1 MLDPDTT
8 LTTMAQKSWRFDRE
22 SHDDDNSYHDD
33 VDGGD
38 EVVDNDDGDDDVD
51 NDDGDDNVD
60 NDDGDDDVDNDVGDD
75 DVDYVNCD
83 DDVDSPLAR
92 FGRRVPTSPCLGQT
106 VGVAEKRK
114 IQKIQ
119 DERKYN
125 ICITNTKTQNNAM
138 YQ

>member
-1 MLDPDTT
+1 MLDPETT
-8 LTTMAQKSWRFDRE
+8 LITMAPKSWRFDPE
-22 SHDDDNSYHDD
+22 SHDDD
-33 VDGGD
+33 
-38 EVVDNDDGDDDVD
+38 DDVD
-51 NDDGDDNVD
+51 NEDG
-60 NDDGDDDVDNDVGDD
+60 
-75 DVDYVNCD
+75 D

-106 VGVAEKRK
+106 AGVAEKRK

>member
-1 MLDPDTT
+1 MDRDTT
-8 LTTMAQKSWRFDRE
+8 LITMAQKSWRFDPE
-22 SHDDDNSYHDD
+22 PHVDGNSY
-33 VDGGD
+33 
-38 EVVDNDDGDDDVD
+38 NDD

-92 FGRRVPTSPCLGQT
+92 FGRRVPTSPCLGRT

>member
-1 MLDPDTT
+1 MWGNFDLHNIQASSATKKLFSRGEMLDPETT
-8 LTTMAQKSWRFDRE
+8 LITMAPKSWRFDPE

-33 VDGGD
+33 IDG
-38 EVVDNDDGDDDVD
+38 GDDDVD
-51 NDDGDDNVD
+51 NDNGDDN
-60 NDDGDDDVDNDVGDD
+60 
-75 DVDYVNCD
+75 
-83 DDVDSPLAR
+83 VDSPLAR

>member
-1 MLDPDTT
+1 MWGNFDLQVSSATKKLFSRGEMLDPETT
-8 LTTMAQKSWRFDRE
+8 LITMEPKSWRFDPE
-22 SHDDDNSYHDD
+22 SHDDDNSYHN
-33 VDGGD
+33 
-38 EVVDNDDGDDDVD
+38 DNDDGDDDVD
-51 NDDGDDNVD
+51 NDN
-60 NDDGDDDVDNDVGDD
+60 GDDDVDNDNGDD
-75 DVDYVNCD
+75 N
-83 DDVDSPLAR
+83 VDSPLAR
-92 FGRRVPTSPCLGQT
+92 FGRRVPTSPSLGQT